1 MNSYTYFFTLILI
14 FFYIKVSFSNQ
25 PVKFDNAAY
34 QLSVPKIL
42 DLEDKKLYLKI
53 RSLQIEGNWSE
64 VDKKVKLLKDKIL
77 LGHIDYDKLMHPNK
91 YKSSYDELSEWLIKY
106 NDFPIVMQRRV
117 YSLMMKRSSD
127 PKKINNEKNN
137 VVESTSEA
145 PSLDQ
150 NIEVSKISRNE
161 AIENEDRVQFENST
175 VIGSISLVG
184 ASIDDL
190 TFKKYTNTL
199 NGDDN
204 VVLLNP
210 KKVEDGYY
218 IETGWA
224 TANKNINLPNSKT
237 IWTIEGNN
245 KLTPN
250 SPIKLSWTNDQN
262 IKFIKDISIDDQYLF
277 KVNQTIINNS
287 EKTYNFYPYG
297 QIIRNIAP
305 EIIDFFILHEG
316 LIGVFD
322 DQLVEEDYDDIEE
335 KKFSINAD
343 KGWLGITDKYWIT
356 SLIPQEN
363 RKFRTDFD
371 YKNKFRANFIETSAT
386 EIGANETK
394 SNEIKIIIA
403 AKEVDIIDGYAEN
416 LNISKYD
423 LAIDWGWFYFLVK
436 PLFFVID
443 YFFELTGNFGIAI
456 ILITICIRI
465 VFFPLANYSFKSM
478 AKMKV
483 LQPEMTRLKELHKED
498 KMKLQ
503 QEMMALYKKEK
514 VNPVSGCLPIFIQIP
529 FFFAIYKVLF
539 VTLEMRHQP
548 FYGWIK
554 DLSERDPTSIFNLFG
569 LIPWDP
575 PSFLLIGVWP
585 CLMGLS
591 MYLQQKL
598 NPTPPDPI
606 QAKIFAFF
614 PLFLTVI
621 LAPFPSGLV
630 IYWTINNILTMAQQ
644 YVIIK
649 RTTVKTAQ

>member
-1 MNSYTYFFTLILI
+1 MDSKNVIAAISLSAAVIIIYGLFFA
-14 FFYIKVSFSNQ
+14 
-25 PVKFDNAAY
+25 P
-34 QLSVPKIL
+34 P
-42 DLEDKKLYLKI
+42 
-53 RSLQIEGNWSE
+53 
-64 VDKKVKLLKDKIL
+64 
-77 LGHIDYDKLMHPNK
+77 P
-91 YKSSYDELSEWLIKY
+91 
-106 NDFPIVMQRRV
+106 P
-117 YSLMMKRSSD
+117 D

-137 VVESTSEA
+137 IVESTSEA

-150 NIEVSKISRNE
+150 NVEVSKISRNE

-184 ASIDDL
+184 GSIDDL

-204 VVLLNP
+204 VILLNP

-277 KVNQTIINNS
+277 KVKQTIINNS

-305 EIIDFFILHEG
+305 DVTDFYILHEG

-436 PLFFVID
+436 PLFFLID
-443 YFFELTGNFGIAI
+443 YFFKLTGNFGIAI

>member
-1 MNSYTYFFTLILI
+1 MDSKNVIAAISLSAAVIIIYGLFFA
-14 FFYIKVSFSNQ
+14 
-25 PVKFDNAAY
+25 P
-34 QLSVPKIL
+34 P
-42 DLEDKKLYLKI
+42 
-53 RSLQIEGNWSE
+53 
-64 VDKKVKLLKDKIL
+64 
-77 LGHIDYDKLMHPNK
+77 P
-91 YKSSYDELSEWLIKY
+91 
-106 NDFPIVMQRRV
+106 P
-117 YSLMMKRSSD
+117 D

-150 NIEVSKISRNE
+150 NVEVSKISRKE
-161 AIENEDRVQFENST
+161 AIDNEDRVQFENST

-297 QIIRNIAP
+297 QIIRNLAP

>member
-1 MNSYTYFFTLILI
+1 MDSKNVIAAISLSAAVIIIYGLFFA
-14 FFYIKVSFSNQ
+14 
-25 PVKFDNAAY
+25 P
-34 QLSVPKIL
+34 P
-42 DLEDKKLYLKI
+42 
-53 RSLQIEGNWSE
+53 
-64 VDKKVKLLKDKIL
+64 
-77 LGHIDYDKLMHPNK
+77 P
-91 YKSSYDELSEWLIKY
+91 
-106 NDFPIVMQRRV
+106 P
-117 YSLMMKRSSD
+117 D

-137 VVESTSEA
+137 IVESTSEA

-150 NIEVSKISRNE
+150 NVEVSKISRNE

-184 ASIDDL
+184 GSIDDL

-204 VVLLNP
+204 VILLNP

-297 QIIRNIAP
+297 QIIRNLAP

-436 PLFFVID
+436 PLFFLID
-443 YFFELTGNFGIAI
+443 YFFKLTGNFGIAI

-606 QAKIFAFF
+606 QAKLFAFF

>member
-1 MNSYTYFFTLILI
+1 MDSKNVIAAISLSAAVIIIYGLFFA
-14 FFYIKVSFSNQ
+14 
-25 PVKFDNAAY
+25 P
-34 QLSVPKIL
+34 P
-42 DLEDKKLYLKI
+42 
-53 RSLQIEGNWSE
+53 
-64 VDKKVKLLKDKIL
+64 
-77 LGHIDYDKLMHPNK
+77 P
-91 YKSSYDELSEWLIKY
+91 
-106 NDFPIVMQRRV
+106 P
-117 YSLMMKRSSD
+117 D

-137 VVESTSEA
+137 IVESTSEA

-150 NIEVSKISRNE
+150 NVEVSKISRNE

-204 VVLLNP
+204 VILLNP

-287 EKTYNFYPYG
+287 EKTYNFYPSG
-297 QIIRNIAP
+297 QIIRNLAP

-436 PLFFVID
+436 PLFFLID
-443 YFFELTGNFGIAI
+443 YFFKLTGNFGIAI